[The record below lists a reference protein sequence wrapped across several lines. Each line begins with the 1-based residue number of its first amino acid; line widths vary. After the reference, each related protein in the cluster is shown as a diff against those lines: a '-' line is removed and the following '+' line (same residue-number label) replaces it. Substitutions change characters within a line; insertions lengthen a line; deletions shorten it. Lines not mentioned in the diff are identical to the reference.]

1 MINFL
6 LACFVCFF
14 AMFGIA
20 TTIRKILEMFVDKSE
35 FDGVEHCIYLKNAEK
50 TVEAYVRDIVFKYP
64 NMKNLVIVD
73 MNSTD
78 NTYAILE
85 KLQKKYEFI
94 RIIKYSEL
102 E

>member
-1 MINFL
+1 MMNFL

-20 TTIRKILEMFVDKSE
+20 TTLRKILEYYKDKSC
-35 FDGVEHCIYLKNAEK
+35 FDGIEHCIYLKNAEK
-50 TVEAYVRDIVFKYP
+50 SVEGYVRDIIFKYP

-85 KLQKKYEFI
+85 KLQMEYDFI
-94 RIIKYSEL
+94 RVIKYSDL
-102 E
+102 K